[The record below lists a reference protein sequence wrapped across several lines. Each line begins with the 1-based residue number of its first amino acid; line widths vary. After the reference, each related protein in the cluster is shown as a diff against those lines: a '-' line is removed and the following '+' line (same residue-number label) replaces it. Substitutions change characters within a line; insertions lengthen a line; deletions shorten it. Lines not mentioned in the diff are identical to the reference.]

1 MKQKVRVILNRNL
14 FNKWGYDIVRFRP
27 DEMGKHP
34 IKDMKR
40 FLPDNHPMIFD
51 VGANEGQTIHV
62 FHHQFPS
69 STIHSFEPSPE
80 TFKKLKERA
89 SSVANVH
96 LWNCALGSAP
106 GPMTFLENSSSVM
119 SSFLPLGKFGWG
131 TITKKT
137 LVEVKTIDQFCRDE
151 SVERIDILK
160 SDTQGYDLEVFKGA
174 ERTIRENRIGLIYFE
189 IIFCDMYKNLPSF
202 SEVYD
207 FLTGRGFLLVS
218 FYQFHYQEQL
228 ASWTDALF
236 VHKSYIPA
244 SR

>member
-1 MKQKVRVILNRNL
+1 
-14 FNKWGYDIVRFRP
+14 
-27 DEMGKHP
+27 
-34 IKDMKR
+34 
-40 FLPDNHPMIFD
+40 
-51 VGANEGQTIHV
+51 
-62 FHHQFPS
+62 
-69 STIHSFEPSPE
+69 
-80 TFKKLKERA
+80 
-89 SSVANVH
+89 
-96 LWNCALGSAP
+96 
-106 GPMTFLENSSSVM
+106 
-119 SSFLPLGKFGWG
+119 LPLGKFGWG
-131 TITKKT
+131 TITKET

-151 SVERIDILK
+151 GIERIDILK

-207 FLTGRGFLLVS
+207 FLTGRDFLLVS

-236 VHKSYIPA
+236 VHKSYLPP